1 MMERFFDG
9 FIDLHPSYKAKCRVC
24 SSEAYY
30 YDEEL
35 NEEVCMNCCDHI
47 AYARNE
53 IELIELH
60 ISNWIH
66 DK

>member
-1 MMERFFDG
+1 MMDRFFDG
-9 FIDLHPSYKAKCRVC
+9 FIDLHPSYKTNCKVC
-24 SSEAYY
+24 GSLACYF
-30 YDEEL
+30 DEEID
-35 NEEVCMNCCDHI
+35 EEVCMDCCDHI

-60 ISNWIH
+60 IINWIN